1 MSSVFQPSRGTGGW
15 HIWGLLCCLC
25 LTLGTGGAC
34 PAQSPW
40 ERLEGS
46 AAEVDL
52 AIPEPMLFDLVRPL
66 GARRGELEVNV
77 LSQFPWSATNRDKSS
92 DPFGSGQTTADL
104 AGIEWAPEIE
114 YAFADGW
121 AIEFELPFEKSTLEA
136 YKVGLQGTFG
146 TAFGGQY
153 IHGFQLL
160 VEPTT
165 AWEDWNSSLLYLGGI
180 RFDPRWSALFM
191 VGGRINLA
199 GSDRAETF
207 ERLVNFT
214 LFRELS
220 ENTILGFEVNNAT
233 GFNDKRQT
241 IVVPQLHR
249 ELTEHLSVQF
259 GVGLGVFE
267 NGSEQSFVLRG
278 IWSR

>member
-1 MSSVFQPSRGTGGW
+1 MTDKLQPPARGWAWIGCLIFHFTLMGGV
-15 HIWGLLCCLC
+15 GE
-25 LTLGTGGAC
+25 
-34 PAQSPW
+34 AQSPW
-40 ERLEGS
+40 ERWEGQTEAS
-46 AAEVDL
+46 ELV
-52 AIPEPMLFDLVRPL
+52 IPEPMLFDLVRPL

-92 DPFGSGQTTADL
+92 DPFGSGQTTKDL
-104 AGIEWAPEIE
+104 GGIEWAPEIE

-121 AIEFELPFEKSTLEA
+121 AIEFELPFEKGTLEA
-136 YKVGLQGTFG
+136 YKVALQGTFG
-146 TAFGGQY
+146 TAFDGHY
-153 IHGFQLL
+153 IHGFQAIC
-160 VEPTT
+160 EPTT
-165 AWEDWNSSLLYLGGI
+165 SWEDWNSTLLYLGGI

-191 VGGRINLA
+191 VGGRMNLA

-214 LFRELS
+214 LFREWS
-220 ENTILGFEVNNAT
+220 ERTTFGFEVNNAT

-249 ELTEHLSVQF
+249 EITEHLSIQF